1 MSVCHAYS
9 CFIRVGQG
17 GNDCANV
24 QGQVDFILYT
34 HKGILLLKGQV
45 QQEWQPLLTAPAL
58 TAWAEA
64 GGLPE
69 LRKES

>member
-1 MSVCHAYS
+1 MSVCHAYG
-9 CFIRVGQG
+9 CFISTGQG
-17 GNDCANV
+17 GNDCESM

-34 HKGILLLKGQV
+34 HKGISLLKGEV
-45 QQEWQPLLTAPAL
+45 QQERQHVLPVPAL

>member
-1 MSVCHAYS
+1 MLTAAL
-9 CFIRVGQG
+9 FALAKGEMT
-17 GNDCANV
+17 V
-24 QGQVDFILYT
+24 QMCRARWTFILYT

-58 TAWAEA
+58 AAWAEA